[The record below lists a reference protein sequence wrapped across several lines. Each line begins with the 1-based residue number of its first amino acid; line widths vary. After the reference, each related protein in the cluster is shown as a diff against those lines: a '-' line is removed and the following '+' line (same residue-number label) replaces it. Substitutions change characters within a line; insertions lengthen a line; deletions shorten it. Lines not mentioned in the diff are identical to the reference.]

1 MSDEIRLTGLT
12 VTGYHGV
19 FEHEKRDGQPFVV
32 DCTLGV
38 DTTAAA
44 QSDDLTETVHYGEL
58 AEALAAV
65 VAGEP
70 YDLIETLAH
79 RLLDVALGYELVQ
92 WADLSA
98 SLVIL
103 GHHLTLAASQE
114 HLHRWGTSCLSL
126 PVCLPVAPNL
136 PFLSVTLTVPAH
148 IPAPFSDITVCV
160 CLHWLV

>member
-92 WADLSA
+92 WAEI
-98 SLVIL
+98 VV
-103 GHHLTLAASQE
+103 HKPQ
-114 HLHRWGTSCLSL
+114 
-126 PVCLPVAPNL
+126 AP
-136 PFLSVTLTVPAH
+136 
-148 IPAPFSDITVCV
+148 IPLQFSDVAV
-160 CLHWLV
+160 RVRREQP